1 MSFRKKFIPFTH
13 LPRRKRRELYIRLR
27 WRIRRT
33 AATYGGD
40 FTNHQVLTEP
50 GRPSLFNQWAD
61 VYFCGGDGITIW
73 NAEVITTTCAFWD
86 KVDDLA
92 HTRAWGMLTAAEQE
106 QEVKF
111 EFKPVWVGGRKCFE
125 MVQREEICY
134 PQFGGLTYHNYL
146 DQLAD
151 EIIQSDPPPVV
162 EEFVTDSAYR
172 YGIGLHMVINVDE
185 INISTIEQS
194 IHRFRA
200 GGETDWRA
208 ESPVS
213 RKDLPTESQRAAYS
227 RL

>member
-1 MSFRKKFIPFTH
+1 MLFRKKFTPSIY

-33 AATYGGD
+33 AATYGAN
-40 FTNHQVLTEP
+40 FTSHQVLTEP

-73 NAEVITTTCAFWD
+73 NAEIISTTCAFWD
-86 KVDDLA
+86 KVDDIA
-92 HTRAWGMLTAAEQE
+92 HARAWGMLTAAEQE

-111 EFKPVWVGGRKCFE
+111 EFKPVWVGGEKCFE
-125 MVQREEICY
+125 LLKREDIYY
-134 PQFGGLTYHNYL
+134 PKFGGLTYNDYL
-146 DQLAD
+146 DRLTD
-151 EIIQSDPPPVV
+151 EIIQSDPPQVA
-162 EEFVTDSAYR
+162 EEFLTDRAHR
-172 YGIGLHMVINVDE
+172 YGIGLHMVINVGE
-185 INISTIEQS
+185 INISTIEQA

-208 ESPVS
+208 ESPVP
-213 RKDLPTESQRAAYS
+213 RTDLPTESQRVAYS